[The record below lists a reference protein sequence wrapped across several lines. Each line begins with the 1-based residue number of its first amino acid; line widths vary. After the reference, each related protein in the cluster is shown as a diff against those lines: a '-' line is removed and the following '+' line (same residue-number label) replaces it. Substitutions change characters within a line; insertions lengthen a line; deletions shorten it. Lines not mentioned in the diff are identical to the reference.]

1 MTHKSE
7 DAMTPNT
14 ASARAAALAGA
25 APVPAERTVLASLA
39 LCMLLPSL
47 GNSIANVA
55 LPSLATGFA
64 APFQSVQWVVIAY
77 LLATTTLVVGAG
89 RLGDLAGRRRILL
102 AGIGAFTLG
111 SLLCGA
117 AGSLETL
124 IAARAVQGVGAAALM
139 ALSMAL
145 VGQVVPKERIGRAVG
160 LLGTTSAV
168 GTAMGP
174 SLGGVLIAA
183 FGWPAVF
190 WINVPLAAV
199 AGVLVWRCVP
209 ADAPRSTASAPR
221 FDALGAVVL
230 AVALASYALAMTLGR
245 GDFGALNLA
254 LLGVAAAGLAA
265 FVAVESRA
273 ASPLLRL
280 SRLRDPVLASGLAM
294 GAIVSTVMMST
305 LVIGPFWFSHAL
317 GFTPAAVGLAMS
329 VGPCVAAMGGVP
341 AGRLVDR
348 IGGRRATFVGLAG
361 IAIGS
366 LAIAMLPLSTGLFGY
381 LIPLVVLT
389 ANYALFQAA
398 NNTVVM
404 TGVPADQRG
413 VVSGLIN
420 LSRNLGLM
428 TGASAMGAVFA
439 FAVSTR
445 NAPAG
450 DAAATDFGMRMSFAT
465 AFALVAVALAIG
477 AVVRGRRG

>member
-1 MTHKSE
+1 
-7 DAMTPNT
+7 
-14 ASARAAALAGA
+14 
-25 APVPAERTVLASLA
+25 
-39 LCMLLPSL
+39 MLLPSL

-89 RLGDLAGRRRILL
+89 RLGDLVGRRRVLL
-102 AGIGAFTLG
+102 AGIGVFTLG
-111 SLLCGA
+111 SVLCGA
-117 AGSLETL
+117 AASLGMLVT
-124 IAARAVQGVGAAALM
+124 ARAVQGVGAAALM

-145 VGQVVPKERIGRAVG
+145 VGQVVPKERTGRAMG

-209 ADAPRSTASAPR
+209 ADAPRTSAAAPR
-221 FDALGAVVL
+221 FDALGTVVL

-245 GDFGALNLA
+245 GRFGVLNLA
-254 LLGVAAAGLAA
+254 LLAAAAVGLAL
-265 FVAVESRA
+265 FIAVESRA

-280 SRLRDPVLASGLAM
+280 SRLRDPVLATGLAM

-305 LVIGPFWFSHAL
+305 LVIGPFWFAHAL
-317 GFTPAAVGLAMS
+317 GYAPAAVGLAMS

-348 IGGRRATFVGLAG
+348 IGGRRATLAGLAG
-361 IAIGS
+361 LGAGCLTIA
-366 LAIAMLPLSTGLFGY
+366 LLPLSTGLAGY
-381 LIPLVVLT
+381 LIPLVALT
-389 ANYALFQAA
+389 ASYALFQAA

-439 FAVSTR
+439 FAIGTR
-445 NAPAG
+445 GAAVG
-450 DAAATDFGMRMSFAT
+450 DAAATDFGMRTSFAT
-465 AFALVAVALAIG
+465 AFVLVAAALVIG
-477 AVVRGRRG
+477 VMVRGRRS